1 MTGEQI
7 FVLVIVILT
16 LVVVAV
22 TQYSKNRQRIKR
34 MVMER
39 LNLSIE
45 GDERNPAT
53 PASLVVDSEPGADR
67 KLGANSAPEAL
78 TPEQQSKAELDRLQ
92 KLIEDRKQFARD
104 NDISY
109 HLWDFYKNHF
119 RLDSSGVLDRLFQEG
134 EWYEVNILKA
144 STTNGLNKFEFE
156 LKGAN
161 YNFVDDEENQGW
173 ADNTKFF
180 SLFLYDDSGRCL
192 IEIPIKLKV
201 DKWGRKYSIWS
212 DGPKAF
218 IPGNWVKDF
227 ISVTL
232 KHQRIRNQEIRE
244 QKHKER
250 LWEIE
255 DLKDRF
261 GISD

>member
-1 MTGEQI
+1 MTSEQV
-7 FVLVIVILT
+7 FVLVIVIIT
-16 LVVVAV
+16 VMVIAV
-22 TQYSKNRQRIKR
+22 MQYSKNRQRIKR

-39 LNLSIE
+39 LNMSLE
-45 GDERNPAT
+45 AGDQNPDEPEKAF
-53 PASLVVDSEPGADR
+53 VDREPVADR
-67 KLGANSAPEAL
+67 KLGADSEPEAL
-78 TPEQQSKAELDRLQ
+78 TQEQQSKAELDRLQ
-92 KLIEDRKQFARD
+92 KLIENRKQFARD

-119 RLDSSGVLDRLFQEG
+119 RLDSSGLLDRFFQQG

-156 LKGAN
+156 LKGVN
-161 YNFVDDEENQGW
+161 YKFVDDEENQGW
-173 ADNTKFF
+173 ADNTKYF

-218 IPGNWVKDF
+218 IPGDWVKDF

-232 KHQRIRNQEIRE
+232 KHQHIRNQEIRE

-255 DLKDRF
+255 ELKNRF

>member
-1 MTGEQI
+1 MTSEQI
-7 FVLVIVILT
+7 FILVIVIIT
-16 LVVVAV
+16 VMVVAAV
-22 TQYSKNRQRIKR
+22 QFSKNRSQIKR
-34 MVMER
+34 MVLER
-39 LNLSIE
+39 LNFSPE
-45 GDERNPAT
+45 ANDRNPGGPEKPFLDRAT
-53 PASLVVDSEPGADR
+53 GSDSEPG
-67 KLGANSAPEAL
+67 GL
-78 TPEQQSKAELDRLQ
+78 TAEQQSKAELDRLQ

-119 RLDSSGVLDRLFQEG
+119 RLDSSGLLDRFFQQG

-156 LKGAN
+156 LKGVN
-161 YNFVDDEENQGW
+161 YKFVDDEENQGW
-173 ADNTKFF
+173 ADNTKYF

-218 IPGNWVKDF
+218 IPGDWVKDF

-232 KHQRIRNQEIRE
+232 KHQHIRNQEIRE

-255 DLKDRF
+255 ELKNRF

>member
-1 MTGEQI
+1 MTSEQI
-7 FVLVIVILT
+7 FILVIVIIT
-16 LVVVAV
+16 VMVVAAV
-22 TQYSKNRQRIKR
+22 QFSKNRSQIKR
-34 MVMER
+34 MVLER
-39 LNLSIE
+39 LNFSPE
-45 GDERNPAT
+45 ANDRNPGETAT
-53 PASLVVDSEPGADR
+53 SSADSESGADSEPGV
-67 KLGANSAPEAL
+67 L
-78 TPEQQSKAELDRLQ
+78 TAEQQSKAELDRLQ
-92 KLIEDRKQFARD
+92 KLIEDRKQLARD

-119 RLDSSGVLDRLFQEG
+119 RLDSSGSLDRFFQQG

-161 YNFVDDEENQGW
+161 YKFVDDEENQGW
-173 ADNTKFF
+173 ADNTKYF
-180 SLFLYDDSGRCL
+180 SLFLYDDSDRCL

-232 KHQRIRNQEIRE
+232 KHQHIRNQEIRE

-255 DLKDRF
+255 ELKDRF